1 MILPQCTWEPHK
13 TIPLGPECLD
23 QGIKLRNGSCG
34 QIEAFPASSLPQR
47 EPGAD
52 GLGCRGQGQK
62 ELNLLPPTLL
72 CWWLLKGNKDWW
84 LERGA

>member
-1 MILPQCTWEPHK
+1 MGATQDHSSGAGVS
-13 TIPLGPECLD
+13 GPRN
-23 QGIKLRNGSCG
+23 KLRNGSCG

-62 ELNLLPPTLL
+62 ELNLLPLPSSA
-72 CWWLLKGNKDWW
+72 G
-84 LERGA
+84 GS